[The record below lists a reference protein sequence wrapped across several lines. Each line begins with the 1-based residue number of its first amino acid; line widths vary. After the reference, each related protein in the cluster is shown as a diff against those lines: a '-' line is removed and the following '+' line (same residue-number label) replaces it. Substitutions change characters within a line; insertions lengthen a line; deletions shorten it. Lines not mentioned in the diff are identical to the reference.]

1 MIHHLKG
8 KLIEK
13 NPTYAIIEC
22 GGVGYQINISLNTYT
37 QISDNEECL
46 LLTHL
51 SIKEDAHTLYGFKQ
65 NSERQL
71 FRQLISV
78 TGVGTSTAQMILSSL
93 KPEEVVQS
101 ILSEDVNAL
110 KAVKGIGAKT
120 AQRIIIDLK
129 DKVGTDEQTT
139 EISSVAYNTARNEA
153 LSALVALG
161 FDKNKAS
168 KALDKLLANSP
179 DQAVEELVKGALK
192 LL

>member
-71 FRQLISV
+71 FKQLISV